1 MQATDSVGSNVVASD
16 EIVAKTELILNL
28 YRLEKYEYWILMV
41 MLHEKNCVINFFDYI
56 VI

>member
-1 MQATDSVGSNVVASD
+1 MVASD